1 MNAAEFLD
9 AEAEARPQPP
19 ASTARGRA
27 SDFLDEPVART
38 RPPVGAARA
47 KASDFLDSPAPD
59 APGPIQ
65 RTMAALG
72 DAVKAL
78 KDSNTEAWARRGQA
92 PAQQPLLDASEL
104 ERPARMVMTPA
115 GQSVLENTPQPTGGG
130 LEEPPNTAPT
140 LREQWASTLKPEN
153 PKPVTGR
160 DPYAAANAYASDMK
174 TKQARTG
181 TALELG
187 EMARADAANE
197 LASTDFWRNVGTSVK
212 TLPSQWKQVMGG
224 FLQAVGE
231 GMPQEHPQERTAPL
245 RALAGELTRMGAD
258 FYQQGEFETQQEAK
272 GMKPGLGAQAVGGA
286 IQSVG
291 MMVPALLSGTITKNP
306 ATVIGIMSGTTGAQS
321 YGKGRDEGLSPAQ
334 AATYA
339 LLQATIEG
347 GTEYVP
353 IKALFSGTSKPAL
366 SHFLNFLSREVP
378 QELLATGLQDAVDK
392 VSIRPDMTWQE
403 FSDDMLLTIL
413 STPLAAGAQVGM
425 TRVMAGQTVPPQAR
439 MEVLQHWI
447 REQDAAQPGTN
458 KTTAA
463 SFLDAPAADQTGD
476 VQAQRAATVPQSLH
490 VEQDG
495 SDNYAGDKAPQVGD
509 QRSVVSVYPV
519 DEESAHRDPAPVP
532 VSRAQ
537 LADETPVGAVS
548 ASAASLDEAAH
559 EAATSPENDL
569 TEPTPAQI
577 EAGNYRKGHVNVAG
591 LDISIENPEGSERS
605 GTDAGGAPWSVTM
618 SAHYG
623 YFKGTVGKDK
633 DHVDVYVAP
642 GTPENYSGPAFVV
655 DQRNPETGKF
665 DEHKIILGVPDA
677 KAAKQLYDAHFDDGR
692 GPARR
697 GAISRTSIDDLKTW
711 LRSGN
716 TRQPF
721 HDAGLRA
728 RTAHEGKLAE
738 ALAAGTLPAHSKT
751 EAEKIAAGAAERT
764 GDPHQVVEHPSEPE
778 KYAVVPE
785 SFAGTAAGRAALA
798 KLSPSAPGVSETAL
812 PGEHAAAAVLNP
824 LYTGGKSAGADLAAA
839 RPDAIRQTIRELLKV
854 PINEGGV
861 TVRKAAGIYK
871 VKPQTIRIRNQNDI
885 GVIAHEVGH
894 HLSETNQDVR
904 TIMAQHEA
912 ELSSI
917 TPYAAQQ
924 KKKAGRREEGFA
936 EFIRFS
942 LAEPAQ
948 ARAKAPGF
956 HAAFEQYIDKTGDYR
971 AILSQIQGAI
981 DQWKGLSPA
990 DRIFAKVGTAPQSPI
1005 DRLKVAFSKDRLIFE
1020 ALDNWHPL
1028 KRMVADLAPGIDASK
1043 DPFKVA
1049 HLLAGDAAIIE
1060 DWLIHGSI
1068 PFDYGKRA
1076 DPKNY
1081 GKPLYEILKPV
1092 SGELREFNTY
1102 LIARR
1107 AQELTKS
1114 GRENL
1119 FTPDEIREGL
1129 KLATPEFRKAAEEIY
1144 AYNDRLLDYAV
1155 EGGLLSIDVAEKFR
1169 QFSAY
1174 IPFYREGEVSGA
1186 RRRGEIFKRLRGGT
1200 DNLRDP
1206 IMNLI
1211 DNTATIVHAT
1221 NRNAVLI
1228 KARALARSVPGGGR
1242 WMEDVPMPERAVRI
1256 ATQQIIDELN
1266 AQGVQIDQATAQNLA
1281 HLQTF
1286 FVKDT
1291 TGDDREHIVVVKVE
1305 GTPKAVQINDEML
1318 WQSLEAFNPADLD
1331 LVVRLLAIPSD
1342 LLRAGVT
1349 LSPEFMARNFM
1360 RDTLSGFIQSK
1371 RGLFPMVGTIGG
1383 FKEVATR
1390 SDVAKLYRSFG
1401 GSYADLWKG
1410 DSEQTRKILLRMATR
1425 GGFDPRTILT
1435 PSGMIDV
1442 LHRLGSLS
1450 EAGTR
1455 VAEFKKSM
1463 KPGDVDS
1470 LIDAAYD
1477 AREVSVDFGMRG
1489 HSRALRILTRITPF
1503 MNPAMQGLYKAGRTG
1518 AGNFSRTMMRGA
1530 MLAAFSVALFLLNRD
1545 EDWYDGIEPWEKNI
1559 YWIFDVGLRDD
1570 KGQVIPLRVPKPF
1583 EWGAIFGSV
1592 PEALT
1597 KVAIDENGLRFA
1609 KRLVG
1614 IFNDVFLFRT
1624 IPTALLVPAELW
1636 ANKNTFTG
1644 RQIVQESKEKLD
1656 QALQYGQ
1663 QTSLTARK
1671 AGELTDTSPAKI
1683 DHTVRGFLGTMGTH
1697 VMAMS
1702 DLAIRAQGGEVEP
1715 PDSSVRNWPV
1725 IKAFVHDPDNPNTR
1739 YLQEF
1744 YDVLKKART
1753 AEASIRRLDGEKA
1766 DAYGEK
1772 HKSEIESATSM
1783 NRAARDIAKL
1793 RKESEG
1799 VAESRDYSGKEK
1811 RELINENN
1819 ARIKAIAKGIAQE
1832 QVRQ

>member
-9 AEAEARPQPP
+9 A
-19 ASTARGRA
+19 
-27 SDFLDEPVART
+27 DPVARV
-38 RPPVGAARA
+38 PPTASAGRG
-47 KASDFLDSPAPD
+47 KATDFLDSPAPD
-59 APGPIQ
+59 ADAPGPIH
-65 RTMAALG
+65 RAISALG
-72 DAVKAL
+72 DAVKAV
-78 KDSNTEAWARRGQA
+78 KDSNAAAWARRANNVQA
-92 PAQQPLLDASEL
+92 PTPAQQPLLDVSEL

-115 GQSVLENTPQPTGGG
+115 GQAELENTPQPAGGG

-153 PKPVTGR
+153 PKPGTGR

-187 EMARADAANE
+187 QMARADAANE
-197 LASTDFWRNVGTSVK
+197 LASTDFWRNLGTSIK

-291 MMVPALLSGTITKNP
+291 MMVPALLSGAITKNP

-321 YGKGRDEGLSPAQ
+321 YGKGRDEGLSPGQ

-347 GTEYVP
+347 GTEYAP
-353 IKALFSGTSKPAL
+353 IKALFSGPSKPAL
-366 SHFLNFLSREVP
+366 AHFLNFLSREVP
-378 QELLATGLQDAVDK
+378 QEMLATGLQNAVDK
-392 VSIRPDMTWQE
+392 VSIRPGMTWQD

-425 TRVMAGQTVPPQAR
+425 TRVMAGQSAPPQAR
-439 MEVLQHWI
+439 MEVLQRWI
-447 REQDAAQPGTN
+447 KDQGATQPDAN
-458 KTTAA
+458 KPTAA

-476 VQAQRAATVPQSLH
+476 VQVQRAAPALQSLL
-490 VEQDG
+490 VKQDG
-495 SDNYAGDKAPQVGD
+495 ADHRPGDKALQVGN
-509 QRSVVSVYPV
+509 QRSAVSGYPLA
-519 DEESAHRDPAPVP
+519 EEHAQHAAATEP
-532 VSRAQ
+532 VSQAQ
-537 LADETPVGAVS
+537 PATEAPVGAAS
-548 ASAASLDEAAH
+548 ASTASLDEAAH
-559 EAATSPENDL
+559 EAATSPANDL
-569 TEPTPAQI
+569 AEPTPAQI
-577 EAGNYRKGHVNVAG
+577 EAGNYRKGHVNVSG

-665 DEHKIILGVPDA
+665 DEHKVILGVPDA

-697 GAISRTSIDDLKTW
+697 GAISRTSIDDLKSW
-711 LRSGN
+711 LKSDD

-728 RTAHEGKLAE
+728 RSAREGKLAD
-738 ALAAGTLPAHSKT
+738 ALAAGTLPAHPKA
-751 EAEKIAAGAAERT
+751 EAQRIAAGATQRT
-764 GDPHQVVEHPSEPE
+764 ADPHRVVEHPTAQEQ
-778 KYAVVPE
+778 YTVVPE
-785 SFAGTAAGRAALA
+785 SFAGTAAGRVALA
-798 KLSPSAPGVSETAL
+798 KMKLPKPDTAASPA
-812 PGEHAAAAVLNP
+812 EHAAAAVLNP
-824 LYTGGKSAGADLAAA
+824 LYTGGKSAGADLATA
-839 RPDAIRQTIRELLKV
+839 RPDAIRQAIRELLKV

-861 TVRKAAGIYK
+861 TKRKALGIYK
-871 VKPQTIRIRNQNDI
+871 VPPQTIRVRNQNDI
-885 GVIAHEVGH
+885 AVIAHEVGH
-894 HLSETNQDVR
+894 HLSETSQDVR
-904 TIMAQHEA
+904 KIMAQHEA

-917 TPYAAQQ
+917 TPYAEKQ
-924 KKKAGRREEGFA
+924 KSPALKREEGFA
-936 EFIRFS
+936 EFIRFY

-981 DQWKGLSPA
+981 DQWKDLSPA
-990 DRIFAKVGTAPQSPI
+990 DRIFAKVGTPPQSPL
-1005 DRLKVAFSKDRLIFE
+1005 DRLKVAFSKDRLGFE
-1020 ALDNWHPL
+1020 ALDNWDPL
-1028 KRMVADLAPGIDASK
+1028 KRMVADLAPGIEASK
-1043 DPFKVA
+1043 DPFKAA

-1060 DWLIHGSI
+1060 DWLVHGTI
-1068 PFDYGKRA
+1068 PFDYSRRA

-1092 SGELREFNTY
+1092 SGELREFNAY

-1107 AQELTKS
+1107 ARELIKS

-1129 KLATPEFRKAAEEIY
+1129 KLETPEFRKAAAEVY

-1155 EGGLLSIDVAEKFR
+1155 EGGLLSIDVAERFR
-1169 QFSAY
+1169 KFSAY

-1256 ATQQIIDELN
+1256 TTQQIMDELS
-1266 AQGVQIDQATAQNLA
+1266 AQGVKIDQATAQNLA

-1291 TGDDREHIVVVKVE
+1291 TGDDREHIVVVKAE

-1318 WQSLEAFNPADLD
+1318 WQSLEAFDPVDLD
-1331 LVVRLLAIPSD
+1331 MVVRLLAIPSD

-1371 RGLFPMVGTIGG
+1371 RGLFPVVGTIGG
-1383 FKEVATR
+1383 FKEVVTR
-1390 SDVAKLYRSFG
+1390 SDVAKLYRAFG

-1435 PSGMIDV
+1435 PSGIIDV

-1463 KPGDVDS
+1463 QPGDVDS

-1477 AREVSVDFGMRG
+1477 AREVSVDFGMKG

-1530 MLAAFSVALFLLNRD
+1530 MLTAFSVALFLLNRD
-1545 EDWYDGIEPWEKNI
+1545 EDWYDDIEQWEKNT
-1559 YWIFDVGLRDD
+1559 YWHFDVGLRD
-1570 KGQVIPLRVPKPF
+1570 KGQVIPLRLPKPF

-1592 PEALT
+1592 PEALA
-1597 KVAIDENGLRFA
+1597 KVAIDENGARFA

-1644 RQIVQESKEKLD
+1644 RQIVQDSKEKLD
-1656 QALQYGQ
+1656 PALQYGQ

-1671 AGELTDTSPAKI
+1671 VGDLTDTSPAKI
-1683 DHTVRGFLGTMGTH
+1683 DHTIRGFLGTMGTH

-1715 PDSSVRNWPV
+1715 PDTSVRQWPV

-1744 YDVLKKART
+1744 YDTLKKART
-1753 AEASIRRLDGEKA
+1753 AEASIRRLEGEKA

-1772 HKSEIESATSM
+1772 HKVELESATSM

-1793 RKESEG
+1793 RKENESA
-1799 VAESRDYSGKEK
+1799 AESRDYSGKEK

-1819 ARIKAIAKGIAQE
+1819 ARIKAIAKGIAPE